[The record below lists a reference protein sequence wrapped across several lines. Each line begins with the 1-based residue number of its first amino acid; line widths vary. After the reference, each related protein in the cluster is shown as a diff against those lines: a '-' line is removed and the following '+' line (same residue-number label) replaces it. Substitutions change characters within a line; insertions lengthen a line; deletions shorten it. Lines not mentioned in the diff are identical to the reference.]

1 MPFPKPWTDPAHV
14 GDFLNFLPFGLSSSG
29 RTMHG
34 RRRGGIPRTQGGRA
48 ADCNSRACNKT
59 EEKRKARG
67 GKKKKKKQT
76 LPAPD
81 PRQAEVV
88 ASPLPPIA
96 LRGVEGE
103 PPGKQLQLI
112 HTPVCTALRSPQ
124 GGRSGAPG
132 PASASCSWGAVTSQI
147 PASLCLP
154 SCSDSAGVYSA
165 LAGPAP
171 ALAAARRAGGRRL
184 RAALG
189 GGDGGGD
196 GGGASSPRAEPAPS
210 GASQAPARSPPTAA
224 FEIGRAHV

>member
-1 MPFPKPWTDPAHV
+1 MQQDGGKKK
-14 GDFLNFLPFGLSSSG
+14 SEG
-29 RTMHG
+29 R
-34 RRRGGIPRTQGGRA
+34 
-48 ADCNSRACNKT
+48 
-59 EEKRKARG
+59 
-67 GKKKKKKQT
+67 KKKKKKQT

-224 FEIGRAHV
+224 FGDRKSVV